1 MSEHEDAGADL
12 GGMRYSIT
20 MLHRAMPFGADAI
33 KGPVAAVAA
42 NSAGKKGGQIFVGMY
57 RMAFNVVRHQ
67 RIALA
72 H

>member
-1 MSEHEDAGADL
+1 
-12 GGMRYSIT
+12 
-20 MLHRAMPFGADAI
+20 MPFGADAI

-42 NSAGKKGGQIFVGMY
+42 NSAGKKGGQIFVGMF